1 MLCIF
6 EFRMISAFQNC
17 SKFENRTNF
26 GKVGNPRVKPSWVE
40 PSRVGP
46 SRIGPSQAKLNQIE
60 LSQAELSWVWAK
72 LSQVCRSLD
81 KIGWVCTKKMQNIK
95 GGVTSSQKWKAW
107 SWDCHTWWRSKNSI
121 KGKKPSSEIIYYLI
135 DNGQDRWICLS
146 IRRCKT
152 FPIPNIGIS
161 HFR

>member
-1 MLCIF
+1 MKIGQTLAKWATL
-6 EFRMISAFQNC
+6 ES
-17 SKFENRTNF
+17 S
-26 GKVGNPRVKPSWVE
+26 RVELSRVVLGRVALGRVE
-40 PSRVGP
+40 PSWTK
-46 SRIGPSQAKLNQIE
+46 SSWAEQNW
-60 LSQAELSWVWAK
+60 AELSWVWAK